1 MLLHNFRN
9 IAPRMARMNPK
20 NLYLYI
26 IASLCV
32 ALIVFYIL
40 FIWFMWEP
48 AIRGE
53 SNLVDRYGGVVG
65 FDFSHYYSASFL
77 ALNGKPALA
86 YNPDIL
92 QATMQHLTGVKFKE
106 YAYLYP
112 PTFLLIILPLSL
124 FPYLAALASWL
135 SLTMVGYLA
144 VLRKIAPHFLTPWM
158 ALAFPGTFLNI
169 ICGQNGFLS
178 AIFLGGGL
186 LLLVR
191 SPWLGGVLLGLL
203 SYKPHLSILV
213 PVALIAGR
221 HWKAFLAESITVTGL
236 LLISGGVFG
245 LKTWSAFWQYASSRH
260 AIAANWHAPPAKF
273 AHFFAFALSSGWN
286 FSTAWL
292 PTRHN
297 NGGSNGR
304 SGNSLV

>member
-9 IAPRMARMNPK
+9 IAPRMARVNPK

-48 AIRGE
+48 AIKGR

-86 YNPDIL
+86 YNSDIL
-92 QATMQHLTGVKFKE
+92 QALIQHITGVKFKE

-124 FPYLAALASWL
+124 FPYPGCTGL
-135 SLTMVGYLA
+135 
-144 VLRKIAPHFLTPWM
+144 
-158 ALAFPGTFLNI
+158 LAFPYPG
-169 ICGQNGFLS
+169 
-178 AIFLGGGL
+178 
-186 LLLVR
+186 
-191 SPWLGGVLLGLL
+191 WLL
-203 SYKPHLSILV
+203 SCSPKNCSSFSHTLDGSRLPGNLS
-213 PVALIAGR
+213 
-221 HWKAFLAESITVTGL
+221 
-236 LLISGGVFG
+236 
-245 LKTWSAFWQYASSRH
+245 
-260 AIAANWHAPPAKF
+260 
-273 AHFFAFALSSGWN
+273 
-286 FSTAWL
+286 
-292 PTRHN
+292 
-297 NGGSNGR
+297 
-304 SGNSLV
+304 